1 VNPED
6 NLYYIEIDKE
16 LIPYRFDITL
26 AGEVF
31 LFDVRYNEQADV
43 FTVDLFDVNEDPIV
57 YGEPLVLGQPLFSD
71 LNDERLPLD
80 ELTPLD
86 LSGRE
91 SRVTYDNL
99 GKTVFLYDLS
109 ETDSDGES
117 EDE

>member
-1 VNPED
+1 MNTED
-6 NLYYIEIDKE
+6 NLYYINIDKD

-31 LFDVRYNEQADV
+31 LFDVRYNEQADI
-43 FTVDLFDVNEDPIV
+43 FTVDLYDVNESPIV
-57 YGEPLVLGQPLFSD
+57 YGEPLVLGRALFND
-71 LNDERLPLD
+71 LTDERLPLA

-91 SRVTYDNL
+91 SCVTYDNL
-99 GKTVFLYDLS
+99 DMTVFLYDLS
-109 ETDSDGES
+109 ETDTDGS

>member
-1 VNPED
+1 MED
-6 NLYYIEIDKE
+6 NLYYIEIEKD

-31 LFDVRYNEQADV
+31 YFDVRYNEHADI
-43 FTVDLFDVNEDPIV
+43 FTVDLYDVNEDPIV
-57 YGEPLVLGQPLFSD
+57 YGEPLVLGKALFDD
-71 LNDERLPLD
+71 LDDERLPLAQ
-80 ELTPLD
+80 LMPLD

-99 GKTVFLYDLS
+99 DKTVFLYDLS
-109 ETDSDGES
+109 ETDGEG